1 MDATLL
7 GPGCADPLYR
17 RSVRVSMGHVLRV
30 PFAPLVPWPGGLE
43 ALRAA
48 GFRVAALT
56 PAADAVPL
64 AQAGLGTG
72 RVAWLLGAEGP
83 GLSADAL
90 AAADLAVRIPMAPGA
105 DSLNVATAAAIA
117 FACLQ

>member
-1 MDATLL
+1 
-7 GPGCADPLYR
+7 
-17 RSVRVSMGHVLRV
+17 MGHVLHV
-30 PFAPLVPWPGGLE
+30 PFVALRCWTGDLD

-48 GFRVAALT
+48 GFLVAALT

-64 AQAGLGTG
+64 PQAGLDTG

-83 GLSADAL
+83 GLSAEAL
-90 AAADLAVRIPMAPGA
+90 AAADVAVRIPMAPGV

-117 FACLQ
+117 FATARSGL